1 MNKILIV
8 DASDSDH
15 NRQITLHCLV
25 CLFFTSSFNFRII
38 VNYKAHAQSYK
49 PFVSLNCFIILHYL
63 LKNHIIKYKL

>member
-25 CLFFTSSFNFRII
+25 CLFFTSSFNFWI
-38 VNYKAHAQSYK
+38 KA
-49 PFVSLNCFIILHYL
+49 
-63 LKNHIIKYKL
+63 KYYH